1 VQWLFQTNLKKT
13 VLKGYGMT
21 EELDIPENLLSTYR
35 RVMKKTPNELKED
48 LEFQKKISQYLKIGG
63 EKLARQR
70 IELTKQQFQEGYLL
84 INRLVPEQ
92 NPEDAVDEETEK
104 EDSEES
110 AEDDMGDE
118 S

>member
-1 VQWLFQTNLKKT
+1 MND
-13 VLKGYGMT
+13 
-21 EELDIPENLLSTYR
+21 EIEIPENLLSTYR
-35 RVMKKTPNELKED
+35 RVMKKAANEWKED
-48 LEFQKKISQYLKIGG
+48 LEFQKKISIYLKVGG

-92 NPEDAVDEETEK
+92 NPEDAVDEDTED
-104 EDSEES
+104 EDSEDRLES
-110 AEDDMGDE
+110 DMDDD